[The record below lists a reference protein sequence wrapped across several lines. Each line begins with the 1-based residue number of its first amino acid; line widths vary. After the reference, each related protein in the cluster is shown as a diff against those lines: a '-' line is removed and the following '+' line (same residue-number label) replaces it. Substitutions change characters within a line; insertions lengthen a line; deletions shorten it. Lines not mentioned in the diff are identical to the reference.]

1 MITVEMDEEV
11 TKIVVLDESDLYDDI
26 DAIIHS
32 DDSVLLSQYN
42 TESDDIDIIYISFQ
56 QLNDLLLA
64 MDLPV
69 GAYHTRVQDKWL
81 WVLYG
86 VLLSCTS

>member
-56 QLNDLLLA
+56 QLNDLLSA

-69 GAYHTRVQDKWL
+69 GAYHTRVQDK
-81 WVLYG
+81 
-86 VLLSCTS
+86 